1 MGSLIFSSSGGLKS
15 VSLISVLIRLE
26 NLLLFSSKMASSA
39 SSSSSSSSA
48 AAAAAAPI
56 SLPPAELN
64 FKKLRALRWDDE
76 AYDRIQQYLKD
87 GSFPADKQTDAQKAA
102 IRKKAK
108 QFELNAKGQIVL
120 VVKEVPPWA
129 RSDDKQLYQINLP
142 FEMRVVKESERV
154 AVCKM
159 FYGDVQTN
167 GYRGS
172 DAFYN
177 RIAQEFL
184 GISRADVEATL
195 KTFEVH
201 QMGMAKNSE
210 KVILPIKSE
219 FPMQRWQ
226 MDLIDVSQH
235 HRLNGG
241 IVFILNVVDH
251 FSKFAW
257 SRPLK
262 NKSVQ
267 NVAFELQQIILQ
279 EGPPDILQSD
289 NGGEFTGDKMQ
300 ELTKRFVIDHRLSL
314 PYKPR
319 TNGLVERFNQTLKN
333 AINKFLTDH
342 DAKVYITHLQ
352 QLVFSYNTTFHNT
365 IKATPFEVHRKRH
378 VKISLLNTLVQENIA
393 KAADKMIA
401 DSNKRTQAEEEPLFV
416 GDEVR
421 IDMLAIKKVRKMA
434 GFERKAKHIH
444 NWSKKIYTVSEAK
457 EEDDVE
463 QFRLDP
469 TPDGESERRWYMRH
483 QLFKVDRE
491 SMEQAKSVTDKV
503 DLNFGAGPF
512 DLERHLVEMPRRDRR
527 IAMMSEAQMEREE
540 EKAASAAAAGP
551 RRTARAGAGR
561 NDAYYANNALVGE
574 DFEI

>member
-1 MGSLIFSSSGGLKS
+1 
-15 VSLISVLIRLE
+15 
-26 NLLLFSSKMASSA
+26 MASVA
-39 SSSSSSSSA
+39 SSSSSA
-48 AAAAAAPI
+48 AAAAPASAPLVP
-56 SLPPAELN
+56 LPPAELN
-64 FKKLRALRWDDE
+64 FKKLRALRWDDDS
-76 AYDRIQQYLKD
+76 YDRIQQYLKD
-87 GSFPADKQTDAQKAA
+87 GSFPADRQSVAQKAA

-108 QFELNAKGQIVL
+108 LFELNAKGEIVL
-120 VVKEVPPWA
+120 VVKEVPTWA
-129 RSDDKQLYQINLP
+129 RSGDNQLYQINLS

-177 RIAQEFL
+177 RISQEFL

-210 KVILPIKSE
+210 KVVLPIKSE
-219 FPMQRWQ
+219 WPMQRWQ

-235 HRLNGG
+235 HHLNGG

-267 NVAFELQQIILQ
+267 NVAFELQKIILQ

-289 NGGEFTGDKMQ
+289 NGGEFTGGKMQ
-300 ELTKRFVIDHRLSL
+300 ELVERFGITHRLSL
-314 PYKPR
+314 PYKPS

-333 AINKFLTDH
+333 SINKFLTDH
-342 DAKVYITHLQ
+342 EAKGYITHLQ
-352 QLVFSYNTTFHNT
+352 QLVFSYNTTYHNT
-365 IKATPFEVHRKRH
+365 IKATPFQVHRKRD
-378 VKISLLNTLVQENIA
+378 VKISLLNTLVRENIS

-401 DSNKRTQAEEEPLFV
+401 DSAKRTQAEEDPLFV

-421 IDMLAIKKVRKMA
+421 IDMLAIKKVRKM
-434 GFERKAKHIH
+434 GGIERKAKHIH
-444 NWSKKIYTVSEAK
+444 NWSRKIFTVSEAK
-457 EEDDVE
+457 EEDGVE
-463 QFRLDP
+463 QFRLEP
-469 TPDGESERRWYMRH
+469 APDGESERRWYMRG

-491 SMEQAKSVTDKV
+491 SMEQVKSVTDKV

-512 DLERHLVEMPRRDRR
+512 DLERHLVEMPRGDRR

-540 EKAASAAAAGP
+540 EKAAAAAEP
-551 RRTARAGAGR
+551 RRSGRAGAGR
-561 NDAYYANNALVGE
+561 NDEYYANNPMVDADI
-574 DFEI
+574 DF